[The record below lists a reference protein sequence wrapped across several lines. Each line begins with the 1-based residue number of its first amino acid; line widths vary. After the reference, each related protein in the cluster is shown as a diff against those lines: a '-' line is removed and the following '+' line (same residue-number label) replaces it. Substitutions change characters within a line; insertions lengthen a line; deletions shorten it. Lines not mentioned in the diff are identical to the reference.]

1 MTAIHILVVDDDNAF
16 RETLLK
22 TLKNQGYRVT
32 GISNPDSLAATIVV
46 QRPDVVLLDMMFNTG
61 VNGLDV
67 CRNLRTWAS
76 IPVVILS
83 VIEDETIKVAALDAG
98 ADDYLT
104 KPFGI
109 NELLARIRAVQRRMG
124 PKMGTIAPLLVGGD
138 LIVDFDNRVVKVRDQ
153 LIHLTRKEFALLRY
167 LADAQGRL
175 VTYEQLLTTIWKDEK
190 SFERSKVRALVMQV
204 RNKLGEDLSNPTY
217 ILTEAGVGYKLN
229 VEPIADVEKEKQA

>member
-1 MTAIHILVVDDDNAF
+1 MTTNHILVVDDDAAF
-16 RETLLK
+16 RDTLLK
-22 TLKNQGYRVT
+22 ALKNQGYRAT
-32 GISNPDSLAATIVV
+32 GLADPDSLAATIVI
-46 QRPDVVLLDMMFNTG
+46 QRPDVILLDMMFNTG
-61 VNGLDV
+61 TNGLDV

-83 VIEDETIKVAALDAG
+83 VVDDETSKVAVLDAG

-109 NELLARIRAVQRRMG
+109 SELLARIRAVQRRVG
-124 PKMGTIAPLLVGGD
+124 QKVGAETPLLILGD
-138 LIVDFDNRVVKVRDQ
+138 LVVDFDDRQVKVHDKP
-153 LIHLTRKEFALLRY
+153 IHLTRKEFTLLRY

-190 SFERSKVRALVMQV
+190 SFERSKVRALVMQL

-217 ILTEAGVGYKLN
+217 ILTEAGVGYRLN
-229 VEPIADVEKEKQA
+229 VEPVADIEKQI